1 MEQTCVNRPPS
12 CRSPRSRTGMC
23 CASRSIAAKTRL
35 RMTESLPALLSQ
47 SASDASWLRR
57 TGRRYRGQ
65 GHCCAKQSAQ
75 QNGKAIASKRRH
87 PSSGVVAAF
96 ARRAPEPGDFFSSQ
110 VRAAIRFN
118 LPLSRSNEPINLNFT
133 GRCARIRGYNSA
145 SVIGRLDSRSKCTA
159 TSAIFLV
166 STPKAQTR
174 EHSVRARPSTGLFG
188 QLPGKGGNTYAHAR
202 FSRFAVLVYDRAI
215 FFCKTVQVSD
225 TARRFEPI
233 GLPVKN
239 TLCNRTKNKA
249 NSLG

>member
-1 MEQTCVNRPPS
+1 MPLIRSYSRCENLLFRIESIVIRNASHRPGRNS
-12 CRSPRSRTGMC
+12 HCANGYSVKSGSPDSRIAGALVDLREKYQVSLSRKRADGANVC
-23 CASRSIAAKTRL
+23 QSSALVSKPALPHGHGCAGRSIAAKARL
-35 RMTESLPALLSQ
+35 RMTESLPALLRK

-75 QNGKAIASKRRH
+75 QNGKAIASKRSH

-166 STPKAQTR
+166 STPQGAD
-174 EHSVRARPSTGLFG
+174 A
-188 QLPGKGGNTYAHAR
+188 
-202 FSRFAVLVYDRAI
+202 
-215 FFCKTVQVSD
+215 
-225 TARRFEPI
+225 
-233 GLPVKN
+233 
-239 TLCNRTKNKA
+239 
-249 NSLG
+249 